1 MADPNMSTT
10 TAPTAAEPI
19 ATKVAAMP
27 ERLSVRTA
35 LLVIVAASVL
45 LWVGLGL
52 LAQSL
57 LG

>member
-1 MADPNMSTT
+1 MSTT
-10 TAPTAAEPI
+10 TAPTASAPI
-19 ATKVAAMP
+19 TSKVAAMP